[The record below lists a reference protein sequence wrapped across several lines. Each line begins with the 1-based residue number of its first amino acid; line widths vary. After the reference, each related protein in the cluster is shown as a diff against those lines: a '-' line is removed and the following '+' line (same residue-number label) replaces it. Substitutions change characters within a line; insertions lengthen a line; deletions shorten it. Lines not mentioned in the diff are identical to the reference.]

1 SRQPLQKTPW
11 CWRIT
16 LTELCSAGHRL
27 STLAVERHPVC
38 RRMRRL
44 RRRQAGVRAP
54 ASSLT
59 DRQVTV
65 RGLQPETAYT
75 FRIFALN
82 GVSEVAMATKLAWK
96 SVSLRTG
103 AATPSK
109 PSSITVKIESSASVR
124 VSWSSSDTLGGGGA
138 TEYELKFGEQLDP
151 TKSTSYYT
159 AADEYLLTGLTQGVT
174 YMLQIRARNSYG
186 WGEFRRCC
194 VNQHSHTFET

>member
-1 SRQPLQKTPW
+1 PPTAPKDALVLENNPNRVVLSWSPPEYTGGRNDTRYVIE
-11 CWRIT
+11 CVD
-16 LTELCSAGHRL
+16 CGGARL
-27 STLAVERHPVC
+27 VYE
-38 RRMRRL
+38 
-44 RRRQAGVRAP
+44 P

-174 YMLQIRARNSYG
+174 YMLQ
-186 WGEFRRCC
+186 
-194 VNQHSHTFET
+194 